1 LNLMIMI
8 KEKRTL
14 LDESQKKRRKELRED
29 KE

>member
-1 LNLMIMI
+1 MI